1 MIAREEAM
9 LKDVNEMEERLF
21 QETLGWVF
29 EHSPWVM
36 ERVGEKRPFSSW
48 EVLMLSMEQAVLAEA
63 TREEQLTLLRAHPD
77 LGGRLEMS
85 QASAQEQKGAGL
97 DQLEPAEYIRFS
109 ACNQAYTD
117 KFQIPF
123 IMAVRGQSKDAILAA
138 MRRRLEGEQEEEV
151 ERALREVVKIAQFRL
166 WDTLEKRLLQRLS
179 ASGRITTHVLDLTSG
194 QPAAGLRIELWQ
206 LHLLEQA
213 ASISAVNGGTRLA
226 EAVTGADGRL
236 PAPLVAG
243 SALVPGSYRL
253 VFHAGD
259 YFIEQERAGGSSGG
273 GSAGG
278 GDAGRVGKTL
288 DAGDAQGTAGAAR
301 SSSVFDRIAVD
312 FTLQDA
318 SQHYHIPL
326 LIAPGGYS
334 TYRGS

>member
-1 MIAREEAM
+1 MAMIAREDAM
-9 LKDVNEMEERLF
+9 LKDVNEMAERLF
-21 QETLGWVF
+21 HETLGWVF

-48 EVLMLSMEQAVLAEA
+48 EVLLMRMEEAVLLEA
-63 TREEQLTLLRAHPD
+63 SHEEQLMLLRAHPD
-77 LGGRLEMS
+77 LGGKLEMS
-85 QASAQEQKGAGL
+85 QASVQEQKGAGL

-138 MRRRLEGEQEEEV
+138 MRRRLEGEHAEEV

-166 WDTLEKRLLQRLS
+166 WDTLEKRLVQRLS
-179 ASGRITTHVLDLTSG
+179 ASGRITTHVLDLSSG

-206 LHLLEQA
+206 LDLLEQA
-213 ASISAVNGGTRLA
+213 ANISGGTRLA

-236 PAPLVAG
+236 LEPLVAG
-243 SALVPGSYRL
+243 AELVPGSYRL

-259 YFIEQERAGGSSGG
+259 YYAGRGAGGAGG
-273 GSAGG
+273 GSGGVEKPADAGG
-278 GDAGRVGKTL
+278 APGV
-288 DAGDAQGTAGAAR
+288 AGAAR
-301 SSSVFDRIAVD
+301 SSTVFDRIVVD
-312 FTLQDA
+312 FTLEDA

>member
-1 MIAREEAM
+1 MIAKEEAM
-9 LKDVNEMEERLF
+9 LKDVNEMAERLF

-48 EVLMLSMEQAVLAEA
+48 EVLLLRMEEAVLLEA
-63 TREEQLTLLRAHPD
+63 SQEEQLTLLRAHPD

-85 QASAQEQKGAGL
+85 QASVQEQKGAGL

-123 IMAVRGQSKDAILAA
+123 IMAVRGQSKDVILAA
-138 MRRRLEGEQEEEV
+138 MRRRLEGEQAEEV

-166 WDTLEKRLLQRLS
+166 WDTLEKRLVQRLS
-179 ASGRITTHVLDLTSG
+179 GEAGRITTHVLDLSLG

-206 LHLLEQA
+206 LDRLEQA
-213 ASISAVNGGTRLA
+213 ASGNGGTRLA

-236 PAPLVAG
+236 QEPLVEG
-243 SALVPGSYRL
+243 TALVTGSYRL
-253 VFHAGD
+253 VFHASD
-259 YFIEQERAGGSSGG
+259 YF
-273 GSAGG
+273 
-278 GDAGRVGKTL
+278 AGR
-288 DAGDAQGTAGAAR
+288 
-301 SSSVFDRIAVD
+301 SSTVFDRIVVD